1 MSNMPVLLL
10 FIYSA
15 FTINLLLQCGLGIK
29 GAIEAGSNDGEL
41 PNASLAPH
49 AALAAHP
56 LDLSTLV
63 KSVIIFF
70 SVILL
75 WFFFARVF
83 YSILPGIYLYVL
95 LFPVSSIVYD
105 AMEYVIFRYVVKK
118 ENKNERM
125 INFYGGI
132 TAAAVFLCV
141 NIAEN
146 ILDTIVL
153 SLGFTLGI
161 FFVKLIIR
169 EIRRRASL
177 EAVPLFLRGK
187 PLVLITM
194 GMLSL
199 IFTTASLLLFRM
211 IGVR

>member
-1 MSNMPVLLL
+1 MNNIPVLLL

-29 GAIEAGSNDGEL
+29 EAIEASPGCDEWSQ
-41 PNASLAPH
+41 
-49 AALAAHP
+49 P
-56 LDLSTLV
+56 LDLSTLI
-63 KSVIIFF
+63 KSVIVFLSI
-70 SVILL
+70 ILL
-75 WFFFARVF
+75 WFFFSRVL
-83 YSILPGIYLYVL
+83 YSILPGVYLYVL
-95 LFPVSSIVYD
+95 LFPVSFISYD

-118 ENKNERM
+118 ENQNERM

-132 TAAAVFLCV
+132 TAVAAFLCI
-141 NIAEN
+141 NIAKNFLE
-146 ILDTIVL
+146 TIVL
-153 SLGFTLGI
+153 SLGFTAGI

-169 EIRRRASL
+169 EIRRRAAL